1 MTEEDKAR
9 AIRVARTIASDIAQY
24 NEDKILKGLQQD
36 TLFQL
41 LEDQIEEG
49 REFYRSRVGTE
60 LDAATNYFD
69 RAIVDMIL
77 KPRGHL
83 KMPIW

>member
-1 MTEEDKAR
+1 MTEEDKAK

-24 NEDKILKGLQQD
+24 NEDKILEGIQQD

-41 LEDQIEEG
+41 LEEQIEEG
-49 REFYRSRVGTE
+49 REFYRKRVGPD

-83 KMPIW
+83 KSPLW